1 MLRCTIFIIKN
12 CKYLY
17 HNAQKKLFFCFKL
30 CIIDKERIVKFMI
43 QNINTII
50 TSPSKSQNVSNPK
63 SLCDRI
69 EHYLN
74 EIFERELHEKG
85 SILVSYSPF
94 VIKKI
99 AGYLSGKIK
108 MPASIGIAG
117 ETASGKS
124 TITMDLIDT
133 IESFATEF
141 NIEDVITRVNTDDYY
156 YDRSEMVKA
165 AGSFAEFAKNY
176 DLDVPQ
182 ALELELMSKHI
193 KELLTGKSTYLP
205 KYDMSGTAIRHDNY
219 TLAKPSKVIISE
231 GLFTLTEKVR
241 DAFNFKIYVDIA
253 EDIKRERF
261 FVRAAERGLGD
272 SAEHIYKNANEKA
285 EVHIR
290 PCKKNA
296 DIVLSGSADRIK
308 YKNFLNKI
316 IGIVHELYFME
327 EV

>member
-1 MLRCTIFIIKN
+1 MVQDIIKIKSN
-12 CKYLY
+12 
-17 HNAQKKLFFCFKL
+17 
-30 CIIDKERIVKFMI
+30 
-43 QNINTII
+43 
-50 TSPSKSQNVSNPK
+50 SPSKSQYISKPTN
-63 SLCDRI
+63 LCDEI
-69 EHYLN
+69 EHYLTN
-74 EIFERELHEKG
+74 IFEKEKCEKG
-85 SILVSYSPF
+85 SILVSYNPF

-141 NIEDVITRVNTDDYY
+141 NISDVITRVNTDDYY

-176 DLDVPQ
+176 DLDIPQ

-193 KELLTGKSTYLP
+193 KELLSGKSTYLP

-241 DAFNFKIYVDIA
+241 EAFDFKIYVDIA
-253 EDIKRERF
+253 EDIKKERF
-261 FVRAAERGLGD
+261 YIRAKERGLGD
-272 SAEHIYKNANEKA
+272 SADHIYANANEKA
-285 EVHIR
+285 AVHIK
-290 PCKKNA
+290 PCKEKA
-296 DIVLSGSADRIK
+296 DIVLSGAADRIK

-316 IGIVHELYFME
+316 IGIVQELYYTEGM
-327 EV
+327 

>member
-1 MLRCTIFIIKN
+1 
-12 CKYLY
+12 
-17 HNAQKKLFFCFKL
+17 
-30 CIIDKERIVKFMI
+30 MI
-43 QNINTII
+43 QNIT
-50 TSPSKSQNVSNPK
+50 TSQIKKPTNI
-63 SLCDRI
+63 CEDI
-69 EHYLN
+69 EHYLQV
-74 EIFERELHEKG
+74 IFEKELKAEG
-85 SILVSYSPF
+85 SILVSYTPF

-99 AGYLSGKIK
+99 AAYLSGRIK

-141 NIEDVITRVNTDDYY
+141 KIDDVITRVNTDDYY

-165 AGSFAEFAKNY
+165 AGSFSEFAKHY

-193 KELLTGKSTYLP
+193 KELLSGKVTYLP

-219 TLAKPSKVIISE
+219 QLAKPSKIIISE
-231 GLFTLTEKVR
+231 GLFTLTEKVK
-241 DAFNFKIYVDIA
+241 DAFDFKIYVDIA
-253 EDIKRERF
+253 EDIKKERF
-261 FVRAAERGLGD
+261 YVRAKERDLGD
-272 SAEHIYKNANEKA
+272 SADFIYKNANEKA

-290 PCKKNA
+290 LCNAHA
-296 DIVLSGSADRIK
+296 DIVLSGSAARIK

-316 IGIVHELYFME
+316 IRVIQDLYFQY
-327 EV
+327 

>member
-1 MLRCTIFIIKN
+1 
-12 CKYLY
+12 
-17 HNAQKKLFFCFKL
+17 
-30 CIIDKERIVKFMI
+30 MI
-43 QNINTII
+43 QNISNKEAKNY
-50 TSPSKSQNVSNPK
+50 PFKSQVVTNNFSVK
-63 SLCDRI
+63 SRI
-69 EHYLN
+69 EKYLTN
-74 EIFERELHEKG
+74 IFENEMAQKG
-85 SILVSYSPF
+85 SILVSYNPF

-99 AGYLSGKIK
+99 AGYLSGSIK

-133 IESFATEF
+133 IDSFATEF
-141 NIEDVITRVNTDDYY
+141 NIKDAITRVNTDDYY

-182 ALELELMSKHI
+182 ALELELMHKHI
-193 KELLTGKSTYLP
+193 KELLSGKSTYLP
-205 KYDMSGTAIRHDNY
+205 KYDMSGTAIRYDNY

-241 DAFNFKIYVDIA
+241 DAFDFKIYVDID
-253 EDIKRERF
+253 EKIKKERF
-261 FVRAAERGLGD
+261 YVRAKERGLGD
-272 SAEHIYKNANEKA
+272 SADFIYKNANQKA
-285 EVHIR
+285 EVYIR
-290 PCKKNA
+290 PCEAKA

-316 IGIVHELYFME
+316 IGIVQELYFS
-327 EV
+327 

>member
-1 MLRCTIFIIKN
+1 
-12 CKYLY
+12 
-17 HNAQKKLFFCFKL
+17 
-30 CIIDKERIVKFMI
+30 MI
-43 QNINTII
+43 QT
-50 TSPSKSQNVSNPK
+50 TSQNITKPTNIHEE
-63 SLCDRI
+63 L
-69 EHYLN
+69 EHYLTLVFEN
-74 EIFERELHEKG
+74 ELKASG
-85 SILVSYSPF
+85 SILISYNPF

-99 AGYLSGKIK
+99 AGYLSGRIK

-141 NIEDVITRVNTDDYY
+141 NIDDAITRVNTDDYY

-165 AGSFAEFAKNY
+165 AGSFSEFAKHY

-182 ALELELMSKHI
+182 ALELELMNKHI
-193 KELLTGKSTYLP
+193 KELLSGKEIYLP

-219 TLAKPSKVIISE
+219 TLAKPSKIIISE
-231 GLFTLTEKVR
+231 GLFTLTEKIK
-241 DAFNFKIYVDIA
+241 DAFDFKIYVDID
-253 EDIKRERF
+253 EKIKKERF
-261 FVRAAERGLGD
+261 YVRAKERDLGD
-272 SAEHIYKNANEKA
+272 SADYIYKNANDKA

-290 PCKKNA
+290 PCKKHA

-316 IGIVHELYFME
+316 IGIIQELYY
-327 EV
+327 

>member
-1 MLRCTIFIIKN
+1 
-12 CKYLY
+12 
-17 HNAQKKLFFCFKL
+17 
-30 CIIDKERIVKFMI
+30 MI
-43 QNINTII
+43 QNLHT
-50 TSPSKSQNVSNPK
+50 TSKSPLKSQNVSRPTT
-63 SLCDRI
+63 LCDEI
-69 EHYLN
+69 ERYLTN
-74 EIFERELHEKG
+74 VFEKELKEKG

-133 IESFATEF
+133 IQSFATEF
-141 NIEDVITRVNTDDYY
+141 NIEDAITRVNTDDYY

-165 AGSFAEFAKNY
+165 AGSFSEFAKNY

-182 ALELELMSKHI
+182 ALELELMHKHI
-193 KELLTGKSTYLP
+193 KELLSGKATYLP
-205 KYDMSGTAIRHDNY
+205 KYDMSGTAIRQDNY

-231 GLFTLTEKVR
+231 GLFTLTDKVR
-241 DAFNFKIYVDIA
+241 DAFDFKIYVDIA
-253 EDIKRERF
+253 EDIKKKRF
-261 FVRAAERGLGD
+261 FIRAEERGLGD
-272 SAEHIYKNANEKA
+272 SAEYIYKNANEKA
-285 EVHIR
+285 AEHII
-290 PCKKNA
+290 PCRAKA

-308 YKNFLNKI
+308 YKNFLNRI
-316 IGIVHELYFME
+316 IGIVQELYFS

>member
-1 MLRCTIFIIKN
+1 
-12 CKYLY
+12 
-17 HNAQKKLFFCFKL
+17 
-30 CIIDKERIVKFMI
+30 MI
-43 QNINTII
+43 QNLHTNLK
-50 TSPSKSQNVSNPK
+50 SPLNQSQNVSRPTTV
-63 SLCDRI
+63 CDEI
-69 EHYLN
+69 ERYLTN
-74 EIFERELHEKG
+74 IFEKELKEQG
-85 SILVSYSPF
+85 SILVSYNPF

-99 AGYLSGKIK
+99 AGYLSGRIK

-141 NIEDVITRVNTDDYY
+141 NIPDVITRVNTDDYY

-193 KELLTGKSTYLP
+193 MELLSGQSTYLP

-231 GLFTLTEKVR
+231 GLFTLTDKVR
-241 DAFNFKIYVDIA
+241 DAFNFKIYVDID
-253 EDIKRERF
+253 EDIKKERF
-261 FVRAAERGLGD
+261 YIRAKERGLGD
-272 SAEHIYKNANEKA
+272 SADHIYANANEKA
-285 EVHIR
+285 EIHIR
-290 PCKKNA
+290 PCKEKA
-296 DIVLSGSADRIK
+296 DIVLSGAADRIK

-316 IGIVHELYFME
+316 IGVVQELYFSE
-327 EV
+327 DVQ

>member
-1 MLRCTIFIIKN
+1 
-12 CKYLY
+12 
-17 HNAQKKLFFCFKL
+17 
-30 CIIDKERIVKFMI
+30 MI
-43 QNINTII
+43 QNIT
-50 TSPSKSQNVSNPK
+50 TSQIKKPTNI
-63 SLCDRI
+63 CEDI
-69 EHYLN
+69 EHYLQV
-74 EIFERELHEKG
+74 IFGKELKAEG
-85 SILVSYSPF
+85 SILVSYTPF

-99 AGYLSGKIK
+99 AAYLSGRIK

-141 NIEDVITRVNTDDYY
+141 NIDDVITRVNTDDYY

-165 AGSFAEFAKNY
+165 AGSFSEFAKHY

-193 KELLTGKSTYLP
+193 KELLSGKVTYLP

-219 TLAKPSKVIISE
+219 QLAKPSKIIISE
-231 GLFTLTEKVR
+231 GLFTLTEKVK
-241 DAFNFKIYVDIA
+241 DAFDFKIYVDIA
-253 EDIKRERF
+253 EDIKKERF
-261 FVRAAERGLGD
+261 YVRAKERDLGD
-272 SAEHIYKNANEKA
+272 SADFIYKNANEKA

-290 PCKKNA
+290 PCKAHA

-316 IGIVHELYFME
+316 IRVIQDLYFQY
-327 EV
+327 